1 MRASMTTY
9 NTTEFIHIVK
19 CHKFGGQPIS
29 AAELVKIEANH
40 GLKCSYWFIANEQ
53 KQDFK
58 NLIANVGIPGGEL
71 SFARILWLCL
81 KLLNP
86 FTKTVVI
93 LHSGR
98 AVIPSHVK
106 LLRKLS
112 LGSKKRILT
121 FLHGPSDLE
130 KSVLEREKEDQ
141 IAKSGIVD
149 AILVP
154 STAEKDVQVQMGV
167 SENRVF
173 AIPNI
178 IKESAFKG
186 NEGEQT
192 QKPKQT
198 PFIFCC
204 GRIVDYKGVF
214 ELLEAFRRIHADYP
228 DVNLVYAGEGEAL
241 EELREAARDLDG
253 RVEIL
258 GQVTNVIDFYKSALL
273 FVTPTYAESFG
284 RTAVEAGK
292 CKTPM
297 ALSRIEPWITW
308 FEDEKDVLF
317 FKIQDVGTVEKALRH
332 LLDNPGQAKEMA
344 ENAYNTLQDVSNEKV
359 TLKAIL
365 AVFKSLNAID
375 EDTSNC

>member
-1 MRASMTTY
+1 MTTSSAA
-9 NTTEFIHIVK
+9 EFIHIVK

-40 GLKCSYWFIANEQ
+40 GLKCSYWFIADEQ
-53 KQDFK
+53 KQDFR
-58 NLIANVGIPGGEL
+58 NLITNVGIPGGEL
-71 SFARILWLCL
+71 GFLRILWLCL

-98 AVIPSHVK
+98 AVIPSHIK
-106 LLRKLS
+106 LLKKIS
-112 LGSKKRILT
+112 FGSGKKVLT

-130 KSVLEREKEDQ
+130 KDVLEREKEDQ
-141 IAKSGIVD
+141 IVKSEIVD

-154 STAEKDVQVQMGV
+154 STAEKDVQVNLGV
-167 SENRVF
+167 SESRVF

-178 IKESAFKG
+178 IKEGAFKRD
-186 NEGEQT
+186 ESEQT
-192 QKPKQT
+192 QKPKET

-214 ELLEAFRRIHADYP
+214 ELLEAFRRIHTDYP
-228 DVNLVYAGEGEAL
+228 ETNLVYAGEGEAMD
-241 EELREAARDLDG
+241 ELKEAASDLDD

-258 GQVTNVIDFYKSALL
+258 GQVTNVIDFYKSALF

-292 CKTPM
+292 CKAPM

-308 FEDEKDVLF
+308 FKDEKDVLF
-317 FKIQDVGTVEKALRH
+317 FEIQDVDSLEKALRH
-332 LLDNPGQAKEMA
+332 LLDNPEQANEMA
-344 ENAYNTLQDVSNEKV
+344 EHAYKTLQQVSDEKV

-365 AVFKSLNAID
+365 SVFKSLGVVD
-375 EDTSNC
+375 EDPANC